1 MPRGVPLFLIVVGLA
16 LLAMMIVFLMDTW
29 STPLLFLSSGQILMF
44 VIFFTMSIVGIL
56 FIILAIRAGA
66 KEIRRGRKK

>member
-1 MPRGVPLFLIVVGLA
+1 
-16 LLAMMIVFLMDTW
+16 
-29 STPLLFLSSGQILMF
+29 LFLSSGQILMF
-44 VIFFTMSIVGIL
+44 IIFFTMSVVAIL

>member
-1 MPRGVPLFLIVVGLA
+1 LIVVGLA